1 MGFSQFALMHI
12 ILHIL
17 CISLA
22 FWVLKGIRLESLFNK
37 GEAGKIRL
45 TLILLSILLGTAM
58 SNFIMDIFRHTQEAS
73 LLFS

>member
-22 FWVLKGIRLESLFNK
+22 FWVLQGIRIENLFK
-37 GEAGKIRL
+37 QGDVGRIRL
-45 TLILLSILLGTAM
+45 VLIMLSVLLGTAM
-58 SNFIMDIFRHTQEAS
+58 SNFIMDIFRYTQEAA
-73 LLFS
+73 LMFS

>member
-12 ILHIL
+12 LLHLL

-22 FWVLKGIRLESLFNK
+22 FWVLKGIRIESLFNK
-37 GEAGKIRL
+37 GETGRIRL
-45 TLILLSILLGTAM
+45 VIILLSILLGTAL
-58 SNFIMDIFRHTQEAS
+58 SNFIMDIFRYTQEAS

>member
-12 ILHIL
+12 LLHLL

-22 FWVLKGIRLESLFNK
+22 FWVLKGVSIESLFNK
-37 GEAGKIRL
+37 GETGRIRL
-45 TLILLSILLGTAM
+45 VIILLSILLGTAL
-58 SNFIMDIFRHTQEAS
+58 SNFIMDIFRYTQEAS